1 MLRLKDIKMKPKLI
15 SLFLIIGLIPI
26 IIVGFWSARIATDSL
41 MKKSYDQLI
50 AMREIKKSAINKY
63 IQERTSDMSVALDT
77 VQSLKNAAFRQLQTS
92 QELKKAQI
100 EKLFST
106 IRNDIEVLSN
116 SEDVLK
122 LYAAL
127 KVYHDELQVSKSQPF
142 PAKTE
147 KYEQIYEQL
156 STYLGK
162 YVEIYGYYDAFL
174 ICAPHGHVMYTASK
188 EKDLGTNLKFGPYKD
203 SSLAELWEE
212 IRENKSIIIK
222 DFEPYAPSNGQQA
235 SFIGTPIYN
244 DTGKMIGLIALQL
257 PTDPINTIVQ
267 RRNGMGKTGESYI
280 VANLNNTH
288 PYRSERIIKKAKIG
302 DTVNGYISNTVFSSN
317 DGHAIVTDE
326 NGELVILCYN
336 KLEIEG
342 LNWTVVSEMSVEEA
356 IVPTIPGE
364 KMDYFSKY
372 IDKYGYYDF
381 FLIHPE
387 GKVFYTVTHEAD
399 YGTNMING
407 KYASSGLGKLVREVL
422 NTRQFGI
429 ADFSPYEPSNNDP
442 AAFIA
447 QPLIENNK
455 PVMVVALQLSLDAIN
470 HIMHEREGMGKT
482 GETYLVG
489 SDKLMRSDSFLD
501 PKNHSVKASFEH
513 PNSGSVNTEAV
524 NAALSGQTDQR
535 IITDYNG
542 NPVLSAYTS
551 IKVGKT
557 TWAVLAEIDEKEVN
571 APINKLIYTIVLIG
585 VILTC
590 IIVVIAIFIAQ
601 GIAKPLSKSV
611 ELARSVAK
619 GDISAKIDIRQKDE
633 VGILADALRNMIEN
647 LGKTVRIA
655 EQLSKGNISVKPV
668 VLSEKDT
675 LGLALKKM
683 IENLRKTVHMAEQL
697 SKGNL
702 RVKAVVLSEKDALG
716 LSLKR
721 MLNKLSSVVSNV
733 KDAISHVSSGS
744 QQLSSAASQMSQ
756 GSTEQAASIEEV
768 SSSMEEMAA
777 NIKQNSDNAMQTE
790 RISSKSSQ
798 DAATGGEAV
807 SKTVTAM
814 KNIAEKIS
822 IIEEI
827 SRQTDLLA
835 LNAAIEAA
843 RAGEHGKGFAVVA
856 SEVRKLAERSQT
868 AAAEISQ
875 LSSSSV
881 EVAESAGNML
891 KQIVPDI
898 QRTAELVQEIS
909 AACNEQSTGAD
920 QINQSI
926 QQLDSV
932 LQQNASSSEQ
942 VASTSEELSS
952 QANMLLGAI
961 GFFKLKTRNGS
972 NEFSEPVQKKRVE
985 IEEEN
990 DEDDEDDEMNETLDH
1005 TMTDHDGIDLDM
1017 DIEESEISDTDFE
1030 RY

>member
-1 MLRLKDIKMKPKLI
+1 MVKLKDIKMKPKLI

-26 IIVGFWSARIATDSL
+26 ILVGFWSARIATENL

-50 AMREIKKSAINKY
+50 AMREIKKSAITNY
-63 IQERTSDMSVALDT
+63 FEERKSDMSVALDT
-77 VQSLKNAAFRQLQTS
+77 VQSLKNAALKQLQTS
-92 QELKKAQI
+92 QELKKAQL
-100 EKLFST
+100 EKIFST
-106 IRNDIEVLSN
+106 IRNDIEVLSH

-127 KVYHDELQVSKSQPF
+127 KTYHDEMKVTKSQPF
-142 PAKTE
+142 PTNTE
-147 KYEQIYEQL
+147 RYEQIYEHL
-156 STYLGK
+156 SKYLRE
-162 YVEIYGYYDAFL
+162 YVKIYGYHDAFL
-174 ICAPHGHVMYTASK
+174 ICAPHGHVMFTAAK
-188 EKDLGTNLKFGPYKD
+188 EKDLGSNLKYGPYKD

-212 IRENKSIIIK
+212 VRATKSIVIK
-222 DFEPYAPSNGQQA
+222 DFEPYAPCHGQQQ
-235 SFIGTPIYN
+235 SFIGSPIYN
-244 DTGKMIGLIALQL
+244 EDGKMIGLVVLQL
-257 PTDPINTIVQ
+257 PKDPINTIAQ

-280 VANLNNTH
+280 VANLNSTH
-288 PYRSERIIKKAKIG
+288 PYRSDRVVKKASIG
-302 DTVNGYISNTVFSSN
+302 DTVSQYISDTVFSSN
-317 DGHAIVTDE
+317 NGNAIVTDE
-326 NGELVILCYN
+326 KGELVILCYN

-356 IVPTIPGE
+356 IVPSIPGE
-364 KMDYFSKY
+364 KMDYFAKY
-372 IDKYGYYDF
+372 IDKYGYYDL
-381 FLIHPE
+381 FLVHPE
-387 GKVFYTVTHEAD
+387 GKVFYTVSREAD
-399 YGTNMING
+399 YGTNMISG
-407 KYASSGLGKLVREVL
+407 KYSSSGLGKLVREVL
-422 NTRQFGI
+422 NSAQFGI
-429 ADFSPYEPSNNDP
+429 ADFAPYEPSNNEP
-442 AAFIA
+442 CGFIA
-447 QPLIENNK
+447 QPLIENSK
-455 PVMVVALQLSLDAIN
+455 TIMVVALQLSLDAIN
-470 HIMHEREGMGKT
+470 HIMQEREGMGKT

-501 PKNHSVKASFEH
+501 PNNHSVKASFER
-513 PNSGSVNTEAV
+513 PNTGSVNTEAV
-524 NAALSGQTDQR
+524 NAAFSGQTDQR
-535 IITDYNG
+535 IILDYSG
-542 NPVLSAYTS
+542 NPVLSAFTS

-557 TWAVLAEIDEKEVN
+557 RWAILAEIDASEVN
-571 APINKLIYTIVLIG
+571 APINNLIYTIVVMGG
-585 VILTC
+585 VLTF
-590 IIVVIAIFIAQ
+590 IIVLIAVFIAQ

-619 GDISAKIDIRQKDE
+619 GDLSAKIDIKQKDE
-633 VGILADALRNMIEN
+633 VGILADALRDMIEN

-683 IENLRKTVHMAEQL
+683 IENLRKTVRMAEQL
-697 SKGNL
+697 SRGNL
-702 RVKAVVLSEKDALG
+702 TVRAVVLSEKDALG
-716 LSLKR
+716 LALKR
-721 MLNKLSSVVSNV
+721 MLTKLSSVVANV
-733 KDAISHVSSGS
+733 KDAISHVTSGS

-768 SSSMEEMAA
+768 SSSMEEMTA

-790 RISSKSSQ
+790 KISSKSSQ
-798 DAATGGEAV
+798 DAATGGDAV
-807 SKTVTAM
+807 SQTVTAM

-875 LSSSSV
+875 LSGSSV
-881 EVAESAGNML
+881 EIAESAGNML

-909 AACNEQSTGAD
+909 AASNEQTSGAE

-942 VASTSEELSS
+942 VASTSEELAS
-952 QANMLLGAI
+952 QANMLLDAI
-961 GFFKLKTRNGS
+961 GFFKLKTKDDS
-972 NEFSEPVQKKRVE
+972 DDDMPEPVQKKRVE
-985 IEEEN
+985 IVA
-990 DEDDEDDEMNETLDH
+990 DDDDEISEADEQTLDQ
-1005 TMTDHDGIDLDM
+1005 DGIDLDM
-1017 DIEESEISDTDFE
+1017 AENDVSDSEFE

>member
-15 SLFLIIGLIPI
+15 SLFLIIGLVPI

-50 AMREIKKSAINKY
+50 AMREIKKFAIKSFFE
-63 IQERTSDMSVALDT
+63 ERKSDMGVALDT

-92 QELKKAQI
+92 QELKKAQL
-100 EKLFST
+100 EKIFHT
-106 IRNDIEVLSN
+106 IRNDIAVLSN

-127 KVYHDELQVSKSQPF
+127 KIYHDEMKVTKSEAF
-142 PAKTE
+142 PTKTE
-147 KYEQIYEQL
+147 RYEQIYEHL
-156 STYLGK
+156 TTYLGK
-162 YVEIYGYYDAFL
+162 YVKIYGYYDAFL
-174 ICAPHGHVMYTASK
+174 ICAPHGHIMYTAAK

-212 IRENKSIIIK
+212 VRETKSIVIK
-222 DFEPYAPSNGQQA
+222 DFEPYAPSNGQQS
-235 SFIGTPIYN
+235 SFIASPIYN
-244 DTGKMIGLIALQL
+244 ETGEMIGLIALQL
-257 PTDPINTIVQ
+257 PTDPINQVVQ

-280 VANLNNTH
+280 VANLNNNH
-288 PYRSERIIKKAKIG
+288 AYRSDRIVKKGKIG
-302 DTVNGYISNTVFSSN
+302 DAVNEYIGDTVFSSN
-317 DGHAIVTDE
+317 DGNAIVTDE
-326 NGELVILCYN
+326 NGELVILCFN

-342 LNWTVVSEMSVEEA
+342 LNWTVVSEMSIEEA
-356 IVPTIPGE
+356 IVPSISGE
-364 KMDYFSKY
+364 KMDYFAKY

-387 GKVFYTVTHEAD
+387 GKVFYTVTHESD

-442 AAFIA
+442 AGFIA

-455 PVMVVALQLSLDAIN
+455 PIMVVALQLSLNSIN

-482 GETYLVG
+482 GEVYLVG

-501 PKNHSVKASFEH
+501 PNNHSVKASFEH
-513 PNSGSVNTEAV
+513 PNTGSVNTEAV
-524 NAALSGQTDQR
+524 NAALSGQTGQR

-542 NPVLSAYTS
+542 NPVLSAFSS

-557 TWAVLAEIDEKEVN
+557 TWAILAEIDEKEVN
-571 APINKLIYTIVLIG
+571 APINQLIYIIVLIG
-585 VILTC
+585 LILAGL
-590 IIVVIAIFIAQ
+590 IVVIAIFIAQ
-601 GIAKPLSKSV
+601 GISKPLTKSV

-619 GDISAKIDIRQKDE
+619 GDLSAKIDIRQKDE
-633 VGILADALRNMIEN
+633 VGILADSLRNMIEN

-683 IENLRKTVHMAEQL
+683 IENLRKTVQMAEQL

-702 RVKAVVLSEKDALG
+702 KVKAVVLSEKDALG
-716 LSLKR
+716 LALKR
-721 MLNKLSSVVSNV
+721 MLIKLSTVVSNV

-744 QQLSSAASQMSQ
+744 QQLSSAAAQMSQ

-790 RISSKSSQ
+790 KISSKSSQ
-798 DAATGGEAV
+798 DAATGGESV
-807 SKTVTAM
+807 SQTVSAM

-881 EVAESAGNML
+881 EIAESAGDML

-952 QANMLLGAI
+952 QANMLLDSI
-961 GFFKLKTRNGS
+961 GFFKLKSKNDS
-972 NEFSEPVQKKRVE
+972 DEISEPVLKKRVE
-985 IEEEN
+985 IDE
-990 DEDDEDDEMNETLDH
+990 DEDDDEMDEINETLDH
-1005 TMTDHDGIDLDM
+1005 TMIDQGGIDLDM
-1017 DIEESEISDTDFE
+1017 EENEISDSEFE